1 MVAAALESNRRPGMH
16 FPVSFYRFAA
26 VCSVVSALTTCGLIF
41 LPDFYAPLEGFAGR
55 MQRVHDPAYVLRSW
69 VYLLHPFF
77 TGTAALAVALRLRR
91 VAPALVIPGLIGF
104 MLWAVTEAAQQTI
117 TLQAFD
123 KWRVAYLAGDEA
135 VRSTMVLRTAIYDG
149 IWDALYF
156 FLLIVFLIG
165 NVLYS
170 IALWRGRT
178 TLSKAV
184 SLGYMGAA
192 LLTAPLISVEAGGPG
207 MPPAFDI
214 WLYPAIQ
221 PLARTLIGVWLWR
234 NASEESLTPQH
245 PPMPAS
251 ASLASP

>member
-1 MVAAALESNRRPGMH
+1 MLAVAFESNRSSGMH

-41 LPDFYAPLEGFAGR
+41 LPDLYAPLEGFEGR
-55 MQRVHDPAYVLRSW
+55 MHRVEDPAYILRSW

-77 TGTAALAVALRLRR
+77 TGTAALAVAVRLRR
-91 VAPALVIPGLIGF
+91 VAPSLVIPGLIGF
-104 MLWAVTEAAQQTI
+104 MLWAATEAAQQTI

-135 VRSTMVLRTAIYDG
+135 VRSTMVLRTAVYDG
-149 IWDALYF
+149 IWDAMYF
-156 FLLIVFLIG
+156 FLIIVFFIG

-178 TLSKAV
+178 KLSKAV
-184 SLGYMGAA
+184 SVGYIGAA
-192 LLTAPLISVEAGGPG
+192 LLTAPLISAEAGGPG
-207 MPPAFDI
+207 MPESLDA

-234 NASEESLTPQH
+234 NAAERAADSVPSVQ
-245 PPMPAS
+245 
-251 ASLASP
+251 

>member
-1 MVAAALESNRRPGMH
+1 MR

-26 VCSVVSALTTCGLIF
+26 VCSVISALTTCGLIF
-41 LPDFYAPLEGFAGR
+41 LPDFYASLEGFEGR

-69 VYLLHPFF
+69 VYLVHPFF

-104 MLWAVTEAAQQTI
+104 ILWAATEALQQTV

-123 KWRVAYLAGDEA
+123 HWRVAYLAGDEA
-135 VRSTMVLRTAIYDG
+135 VRSSMALRTAVYDG
-149 IWDALYF
+149 IWDAMYF
-156 FLLIVFLIG
+156 FLIIVFFIG

-170 IALWRGRT
+170 IALWRGGT
-178 TLSKAV
+178 KLAKAV
-184 SLGYMGAA
+184 SVGYVGAA
-192 LLTAPLISVEAGGPG
+192 LLTAPLISAEAGGPG
-207 MPPAFDI
+207 MPEAFDA

-234 NASEESLTPQH
+234 NASEEPIRQ
-245 PPMPAS
+245 
-251 ASLASP
+251 

>member
-1 MVAAALESNRRPGMH
+1 MH

-26 VCSVVSALTTCGLIF
+26 ICSVVSALTTCGLIF
-41 LPDFYAPLEGFAGR
+41 LPDFYAPLEGFEGR
-55 MQRVHDPAYVLRSW
+55 MHRVHDPAYALRSW
-69 VYLLHPFF
+69 VYLVHPLF

-91 VAPALVIPGLIGF
+91 FAPALVIPGLIGF
-104 MLWAVTEAAQQTI
+104 MLWASTEAAQQTL

-149 IWDALYF
+149 LWDAMYF
-156 FLLIVFLIG
+156 FLIIVFFIG

-170 IALWRGRT
+170 IALWRCRT
-178 TLSKAV
+178 PLAKAV
-184 SLGYMGAA
+184 SVGYVGAA

-207 MPPAFDI
+207 MPEAFDA

-234 NASEESLTPQH
+234 SAVEETAAPIS
-245 PPMPAS
+245 
-251 ASLASP
+251 SP